1 MKGMS
6 DMNLFELWMTG
17 SMLLILVILAAFV
30 TLISLTVNDTSSKH
44 EKKSRHMKV
53 ITASTVAALVLVAV
67 VFVSAFAT
75 GQIK

>member
-1 MKGMS
+1 
-6 DMNLFELWMTG
+6 MNLLELWIAG
-17 SMLLILVILAAFV
+17 SILLILIILVTFA
-30 TLISLTVNDTSSKH
+30 TLISLTVNDTSSEH
-44 EKKSRHMKV
+44 DKKSRHMKV

>member
-1 MKGMS
+1 MG
-6 DMNLFELWMTG
+6 LLELWIAD
-17 SMLLILVILAAFV
+17 SMMLILIILATFV

-53 ITASTVAALVLVAV
+53 ITASTFVALVLVAV

>member
-1 MKGMS
+1 M
-6 DMNLFELWMTG
+6 DLLELWIAG
-17 SMLLILVILAAFV
+17 SMLLILVILATFV

-44 EKKSRHMKV
+44 EKKYRHMKV

-67 VFVSAFAT
+67 IFVSAFAT

>member
-1 MKGMS
+1 M
-6 DMNLFELWMTG
+6 DLLELWIAG
-17 SMLLILVILAAFV
+17 SMMLILIILATFV
-30 TLISLTVNDTSSKH
+30 TLISLNVNDTSSKH

>member
-1 MKGMS
+1 
-6 DMNLFELWMTG
+6 MNLFELWMTG
-17 SMLLILVILAAFV
+17 SILLILIILVTFA

-44 EKKSRHMKV
+44 DKKYRHMKV

-67 VFVSAFAT
+67 IFVSAFAT

>member
-1 MKGMS
+1 M
-6 DMNLFELWMTG
+6 DLLELWIAG
-17 SMLLILVILAAFV
+17 SMLLILVILATFV
-30 TLISLTVNDTSSKH
+30 TLISLTVNDTSTKH

-67 VFVSAFAT
+67 VFVSAFVT

>member
-1 MKGMS
+1 M
-6 DMNLFELWMTG
+6 DFLELWIAG
-17 SMLLILVILAAFV
+17 SMLLILVILATFV

-53 ITASTVAALVLVAV
+53 ITASAVAALVLVAA
-67 VFVSAFAT
+67 VFVSAFAA

>member
-1 MKGMS
+1 
-6 DMNLFELWMTG
+6 MNLFELWMTG
-17 SMLLILVILAAFV
+17 SMLLILVILATFV
-30 TLISLTVNDTSSKH
+30 TLISLTVNDASSKH

>member
-1 MKGMS
+1 M
-6 DMNLFELWMTG
+6 DLLELWIAG
-17 SMLLILVILAAFV
+17 SMMLILIILTTFV

-44 EKKSRHMKV
+44 EKKSRHMKI
-53 ITASTVAALVLVAV
+53 ITASTFAALVLVAV